1 MAPSISLTGPQR
13 RALRIHAEWCEPGE
27 SCAILYGSSYGSRV
41 SVQDVFLAKN
51 IDADPLTR
59 FTISNEELIAA
70 YGRAE
75 DAGTQVVGIFHSHP
89 RSEARPSATD
99 VRFMEINPVV
109 WVIYSGAESGF
120 GAFVLD
126 GEDVKEIEITD

>member
-1 MAPSISLTGPQR
+1 MAPGISLTEQQR
-13 RALRIHAEWCEPGE
+13 CVLRIHAQRCEPGE
-27 SCAILYGSSYGSRV
+27 SCAILYGSRDGDRV

-75 DAGTQVVGIFHSHP
+75 DADTQVVGIFHSHP
-89 RSEARPSATD
+89 RSESRPSATD

-120 GAFVLD
+120 RAFVLE
-126 GEDVKEIEITD
+126 GEDVREIEITD